1 MTASKSRVAPIKPT
15 TIPRLELLGYLL
27 LARLMKNVKKAFQNL
42 GYTVKGYFKLDF
54 ADSKIFEAFVKICL
68 KEIRSI
74 SEKENWHFCSTKNN
88 PADILTIEERK
99 ISDFHKNQF
108 W

>member
-1 MTASKSRVAPIKPT
+1 MSKKPLKISAT
-15 TIPRLELLGYLL
+15 LSKVTLSWI
-27 LARLMKNVKKAFQNL
+27 
-42 GYTVKGYFKLDF
+42 F